1 VIPPPGS
8 FGPPP
13 GTRTMPAPGWTPPPR
28 PGLIPLAPMTLG
40 TILGASFRVLR
51 RNPRPLVGLSLIIH
65 AVLALV
71 GVLVTGN
78 LIGSATSLIGRLGD
92 GAVPTAGQTGG
103 VFLAYLAEF
112 GVIAL
117 SLVGSQI
124 LQGIISVEVARGTLG
139 ERLRLQGLWA
149 RARGRIGVLIGWAF
163 ALVGVAI
170 GFFIVITIVIVV
182 IVAIVASTGNSNA
195 SIIVAII
202 LSLVLFLGGLVVVVW
217 FGVKLSLV
225 PSVLVIERVSLRRA
239 MARSWSLTR
248 RYFWRTFGIELLIG
262 VMLAVASQII
272 QTPVSVIA
280 LIFGGIANPT
290 GESTTAVLSSLRVT
304 EVATT
309 IVGEAV
315 AAITGII
322 QTASSAL
329 IYIDLRMR
337 KEGLDLALMKFVDD
351 RAAGIPDAVDPYSA
365 PQVVTP
371 PPVGVPVVP
380 AETA

>member
-1 VIPPPGS
+1 
-8 FGPPP
+8 
-13 GTRTMPAPGWTPPPR
+13 
-28 PGLIPLAPMTLG
+28 
-40 TILGASFRVLR
+40 
-51 RNPRPLVGLSLIIH
+51 
-65 AVLALV
+65 
-71 GVLVTGN
+71 
-78 LIGSATSLIGRLGD
+78 
-92 GAVPTAGQTGG
+92 
-103 VFLAYLAEF
+103 
-112 GVIAL
+112 
-117 SLVGSQI
+117 
-124 LQGIISVEVARGTLG
+124 
-139 ERLRLQGLWA
+139 
-149 RARGRIGVLIGWAF
+149 
-163 ALVGVAI
+163 
-170 GFFIVITIVIVV
+170 VIVV

-262 VMLAVASQII
+262 VMLAVASQI